1 MSTRFE
7 QAEEEFYR
15 LRGQFAVGR
24 ISAEEF
30 DAALQKLSV
39 QDEEGRVWMLGANT
53 GRWYYISPQWVEGEP
68 LHATDATETVVLSN
82 RAGVW
87 ERTQADDAPSATS
100 SQTEEPDETGARK
113 KFALAFLGLGVAF
126 AIGATLVFGWLNN
139 EMALFAS
146 EIPPATPTRIVPLAA
161 LAPTQA
167 LSQPPS
173 PTPPHTRAAQ
183 ETIGT
188 PVPITATPALMLE
201 PTSTEPALTVIPT
214 ITPNPN
220 QTRTLTESNVALPPA
235 VYVTNI
241 RVSPNP
247 PSRRAEI
254 TFTASFYNTNRESVG
269 MNWRIILLDPNKE
282 GRNKDF
288 GESPFAGITVP
299 PGRTDFAIRYVPVNT
314 GGACLTLQVL
324 AARRQDDNSRVY
336 LLGTH
341 GSPYAA
347 NVTFC

>member
-53 GRWYYISPQWVEGEP
+53 GRWYYINPQWVEGEP
-68 LHATDATETVVLSN
+68 LHDADATGTVVLSN

-87 ERTQADDAPSATS
+87 ERTEGDAPAPTLSPTD
-100 SQTEEPDETGARK
+100 EPDETGARK
-113 KFALAFLGLGVAF
+113 KFALAFLGLGIAF
-126 AIGATLVFGWLNN
+126 AIGATILFGWLND
-139 EMALFAS
+139 ERELFAS
-146 EIPPATPTRIVPLAA
+146 EMPPATPTRIVPLAA

-167 LSQPPS
+167 FSLP
-173 PTPPHTRAAQ
+173 PTPTATHTRATQ
-183 ETIGT
+183 ESFGT
-188 PVPITATPALMLE
+188 SVPVTATPALMLE

-220 QTRTLTESNVALPPA
+220 QTRAPAESNVTLPPA

-299 PGRTDFAIRYVPVNT
+299 PGRTDFAITYVPVNT
-314 GGACLTLQVL
+314 GGTCLTLQVL

-347 NVTFC
+347 SVTFC